1 MGSLGS
7 VVINNKMKLMLGLFN
22 NKDYE
27 VLFVTGKNYYEDF
40 KDLKLASNIKIVPY
54 VDDMSRLMKAT
65 DLMISRAGATTMSE
79 IIALNVPSILI
90 PSPHVTNNH
99 QLKNAMD
106 LQGKGAALLLEEK
119 DLEGDALV
127 RKVDQLLNNESKYN
141 KIKKNLSRLVIRD
154 SATRIY
160 DVVCNL
166 VSGRKNDEKHN
177 K

>member
-1 MGSLGS
+1 
-7 VVINNKMKLMLGLFN
+7 
-22 NKDYE
+22 
-27 VLFVTGKNYYEDF
+27 VTGHDYFESF
-40 KDLKLASNIKIVPY
+40 KDLKLATNIKIVPY
-54 VDDMSRLMKAT
+54 IDDMSRLMKAT

-79 IIALNVPSILI
+79 IIALNVPTILI

-106 LQGKGAALLLEEK
+106 LQEKGAAMLLEET
-119 DLEGDALV
+119 DLNGDTLV
-127 RKVDQLLNNESKYN
+127 RMVDELFNNAEKYN

-160 DVVCNL
+160 DAAYTL
-166 VSGRKNDEKHN
+166 VNGRKDDEKRN